1 MKNVIKMSLLI
12 SILIC
17 YHSSKAQYQDSLT
30 QNKKAIDSLLV
41 DEHLES
47 LDGSPKTF
55 YSRGFEVRA
64 RALQKLVAD
73 CINFYQHNFPSHK
86 FNVPLYV
93 LDSKDW
99 NEQLFGAPYS
109 LPNYLPENNI
119 IIIGAEKNALAKLT
133 GQPTTT
139 ISDSIV
145 SGYDYVA
152 IHELGHYFFITLNNT
167 RTHRKWMD
175 EFVANYFMA
184 AFIKEK
190 RKTVYN
196 QWQQMVDSNN
206 THTPPHRTLADF
218 EKLYDRVG
226 PANYDWY
233 QKKFLELA
241 FQLYPGFKSEL
252 ITTVFENYAPS
263 GKKTD
268 ALIFMKATAPAVM
281 NKWLREM
288 Q

>member
-12 SILIC
+12 LILIC
-17 YHSSKAQYQDSLT
+17 HIFSKAQYQDSIT
-30 QNKKAIDSLLV
+30 QNKKAIDSLLIH
-41 DEHLES
+41 EHLES
-47 LDGSPKTF
+47 LDGLPKTF
-55 YSRGFEVRA
+55 YSKGFKVRA
-64 RALQKLVAD
+64 QALQKLVAD
-73 CINFYQHNFPSHK
+73 CINFYQHNFPSHR

-119 IIIGAEKNALAKLT
+119 IIIGAEKNALAKLS

-152 IHELGHYFFITLNNT
+152 IHELGHYFLITLNHT
-167 RTHRKWMD
+167 RTRKKWMD
-175 EFVANYFMA
+175 EFVANYFMT

-190 RKTVYN
+190 RKSVYS
-196 QWQQMVDSNN
+196 QWQLMIDSNN
-206 THTPPHRTLADF
+206 IHTPPHRTLADF
-218 EKLYDRVG
+218 ENLYDQVG

-233 QKKFLELA
+233 QKKFVELA
-241 FQLYPGFKSEL
+241 FQLYPYFKSEL
-252 ITTVFENYAPS
+252 IKMVFENYAPRS
-263 GKKTD
+263 KNTG
-268 ALIFMKATAPAVM
+268 ALMFMKTMAPSVM
-281 NKWLREM
+281 KKWLMEM